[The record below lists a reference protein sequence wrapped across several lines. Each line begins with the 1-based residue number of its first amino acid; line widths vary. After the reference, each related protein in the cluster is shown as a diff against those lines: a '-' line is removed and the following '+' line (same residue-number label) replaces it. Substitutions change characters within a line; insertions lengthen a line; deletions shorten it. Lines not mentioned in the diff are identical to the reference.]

1 LFVYFPFPISH
12 FPIFSKGDEVKLLTF
27 SVEGKARPGALKGD
41 RVIDLAAAG
50 LPAGPN
56 GGLLEIARGGDA
68 MIERARKAMNDPK
81 AKTYALSEVKV
92 LPPIRMPSKI
102 VAIGLNYI
110 DHCKETGLP
119 VPTVP
124 VPFSKFTSSVCGP
137 YDDIVWPLSVTK
149 EVDYEVELGVVI
161 GKRARDVAEKDALD
175 YVMGYTVVN
184 DVSARDLQFLG
195 ARQWDRSK
203 SLDTFC
209 PWGPYIVTRDEI
221 PDPHVLQVRTILN
234 GREMQNSNTKNLIF
248 NVPKIIAHLSQGTTL
263 LPGDLIPTG
272 TPGGVGFRRTPPVF
286 LKDGDECVCEVER
299 IGSIRN
305 RARPV

>member
-1 LFVYFPFPISH
+1 
-12 FPIFSKGDEVKLLTF
+12 VKLLTF
-27 SVEGKARPGALKGD
+27 AVGGKARPGVLKGD
-41 RVIDLAAAG
+41 RVIDLEAAG

-68 MIERARKAMNDPK
+68 MLKKVAKALKDAK
-81 AKTYALSEVKV
+81 AKSYELAKVKV
-92 LPPIRMPSKI
+92 QPPIRQPSKI

-110 DHCKETGLP
+110 DHCKETNLP

-137 YDDIVWPLSVTK
+137 YDDIVWPLGVTK

-161 GKRARDVAEKDALD
+161 GKRARDIAEQEALE

-221 PDPHVLQVRTILN
+221 PDPHVLQLRTTLN
-234 GREMQNSNTKNLIF
+234 GKEMQNSNTKNLIF
-248 NVPKIIAHLSQGTTL
+248 NVPRILSTLSQGTTL

-272 TPGGVGFRRTPPVF
+272 TPAGVGFRRTPPVF
-286 LKDGDECVCEVER
+286 LKDGDEIVCEVEK
-299 IGSIRN
+299 IGALRN
-305 RARPV
+305 RVRTM

>member
-1 LFVYFPFPISH
+1 M
-12 FPIFSKGDEVKLLTF
+12 KLLTF
-27 SVEGKARPGALKGD
+27 SMDGKARPGVLKGEQ
-41 RVIDLAAAG
+41 VVDLAAAG
-50 LPAGPN
+50 LPAGPH
-56 GGLLEIARGGDA
+56 GGLIEIARGGDA
-68 MIERARKAMNDPK
+68 MLDRVRKVLNDTK
-81 AKTYALSEVKV
+81 AKSYPLADVKV
-92 LPPIRMPSKI
+92 LPPIRQPSKI

-137 YDDIVWPLSVTK
+137 YDDIVWPLSMTK

-175 YVMGYTVVN
+175 YVLGYSVVN

-221 PDPHVLQVRTILN
+221 PDPHVLQVRTLLN
-234 GREMQNSNTKNLIF
+234 GKEMQNSNTKNLIF
-248 NVPKIIAHLSQGTTL
+248 SVPKIIAYLSQGTTL

-272 TPGGVGFRRTPPVF
+272 TPAGVGFRRTPPVF
-286 LKDGDECVCEVER
+286 LKDGDECVCEVEG
-299 IGSIRN
+299 IGTIRN
-305 RARPV
+305 RARPR

>member
-1 LFVYFPFPISH
+1 
-12 FPIFSKGDEVKLLTF
+12 VKLLTF
-27 SVEGKARPGALKGD
+27 SVGDKARPGVLKDD

-50 LPAGPN
+50 LPAGPH
-56 GGLLEIARGGDA
+56 GGLIEIARGGDA
-68 MIERARKAMNDPK
+68 MLKKVRKVLSDPK
-81 AKTYALSEVKV
+81 AKSYALAKVKV
-92 LPPIRMPSKI
+92 LPPIRQPSKI

-137 YDDIVWPLSVTK
+137 YDDIVWPMSVTK

-175 YVMGYTVVN
+175 YVLGYTVVN

-234 GREMQNSNTKNLIF
+234 GKEMQNSNTKNLIF

-272 TPGGVGFRRTPPVF
+272 TPAGVGFRRTPPVF
-286 LKDGDECVCEVER
+286 LKDGDECVCEVEG
-299 IGSIRN
+299 IGAIRN

>member
-1 LFVYFPFPISH
+1 
-12 FPIFSKGDEVKLLTF
+12 VKLLTF

-41 RVIDLAAAG
+41 RVVDLAAAG

-56 GGLLEIARGGDA
+56 GGLIEIARGGDA

-137 YDDIVWPLSVTK
+137 YDDIVWPMSVTK

-234 GREMQNSNTKNLIF
+234 GKEMQNSNTKNLIF

-299 IGSIRN
+299 IGAIRN

>member
-1 LFVYFPFPISH
+1 
-12 FPIFSKGDEVKLLTF
+12 VKLLTF
-27 SVEGKARPGALKGD
+27 SVEGKARPGVLKGD
-41 RVIDLAAAG
+41 RVVDLAAAG

-56 GGLLEIARGGDA
+56 GGLLEIARGGDR
-68 MIERARKAMNDPK
+68 MLERARKVLEDPK
-81 AKTYALSEVKV
+81 ARSYELSSVKV
-92 LPPIRMPSKI
+92 LPPIRQPSKI
-102 VAIGLNYI
+102 VAIGLNYL
-110 DHCKETGLP
+110 DHCKETNLP

-137 YDDIVWPLSVTK
+137 YDDIVWPMAVTK

-161 GKRARDVAEKDALD
+161 GTLARDVVERDALD

-221 PDPHVLQVRTILN
+221 RDPHVLQLRTLLN
-234 GREMQNSNTKNLIF
+234 GKVMQNSNTRNLIF
-248 NVPKIIAHLSQGTTL
+248 SVPKIIACLTQGTTL

-272 TPGGVGFRRTPPVF
+272 TPAGVGFRRTPPVF

-299 IGSIRN
+299 IGALRN

>member
-1 LFVYFPFPISH
+1 M
-12 FPIFSKGDEVKLLTF
+12 KLLTF
-27 SVEGKARPGALKGD
+27 SVEGTARPGALKGD
-41 RVIDLAAAG
+41 RVVDLAAAG

-56 GGLLEIARGGDA
+56 GGLIEIARGGDA

-137 YDDIVWPLSVTK
+137 YDDIVWPVSVTK

-234 GREMQNSNTKNLIF
+234 GKEMQNSNTKNLIF

-286 LKDGDECVCEVER
+286 LKDGDVCVCEVEG
-299 IGSIRN
+299 IGAIRN